1 MILQQE
7 DREAIVKLRI
17 EKAKETFLEAKGNI
31 EMSFWRA
38 SANRLYYAC
47 FYAVGALLVQNGFLA
62 HTHSGVVNQFGLHFI
77 KTGLIS
83 EEYGKFY
90 KKLFELRQ
98 TGDYDDWASIDENDI
113 EPLIEKTENFI
124 KIIEKMI

>member
-1 MILQQE
+1 
-7 DREAIVKLRI
+7 
-17 EKAKETFLEAKGNI
+17 
-31 EMSFWRA
+31 
-38 SANRLYYAC
+38 
-47 FYAVGALLVQNGFLA
+47 
-62 HTHSGVVNQFGLHFI
+62 
-77 KTGLIS
+77 LIS